1 MVRAAAHPLPC
12 RASCATT
19 GSQVRLAI
27 VPAARPLFLSEIE
40 RERGRERAA
49 KAHYHQPSHYCW
61 HLDWIIVGAFYSS
74 LPFLIHQSR
83 HPLPLAFAIDP
94 PLDPAA
100 SLRARFMVTPTAGE
114 AVPDHSARWVC
125 HHLML
130 SVALGPMGILQTVVQ
145 CLSAN
150 LSRRFTSR
158 PPPSFSSVLSFR

>member
-1 MVRAAAHPLPC
+1 MCDHRI
-12 RASCATT
+12 S
-19 GSQVRLAI
+19 GQVGHRSFCT
-27 VPAARPLFLSEIE
+27 PSLSFRD
-40 RERGRERAA
+40 REGERAA

-83 HPLPLAFAIDP
+83 HPPPLAFAIDP

-114 AVPDHSARWVC
+114 AVPDHSARWVW

-130 SVALGPMGILQTVVQ
+130 SVALGPMGILQTAVQ
-145 CLSAN
+145 CLSTS